1 MDEIVSFLLNP
12 YRDRPV
18 YAIVLEALTFV
29 LGIAS
34 VWLARKTHILTYPV
48 GLIAT
53 AITAWLLY
61 EAGYLGDMS
70 VNIYFT
76 LMSFYGW
83 YRWSK
88 NRNADSDIA
97 ISRTTKRE
105 KIAGFGLFCLT
116 IVVIF
121 GIYAAFDMEIETAN
135 YIDILTSGLFFTAM
149 WFMALKKIE
158 NWTLWIVGDCIA
170 VPLYWH
176 RGLGILALE
185 YVVFTALAIMAYQE
199 WRTLLKHKT
208 TR

>member
-1 MDEIVSFLLNP
+1 MVSFLLNP

>member
-12 YRDRPV
+12 YRDRPL
-18 YAIVLEALTFV
+18 YAVVLEALTFV
-29 LGIAS
+29 LGISS
-34 VWLARKTHILTYPV
+34 VWLARKTQILTYPI

-61 EAGYLGDMS
+61 KAGYLGDMS

-83 YRWSK
+83 YKWGKSAPDGSLR
-88 NRNADSDIA
+88 A
-97 ISRTTKRE
+97 ISRTTKAE
-105 KIAGFGLFCLT
+105 KLSGFGLFCLT

-121 GIYAAFDMEIETAN
+121 GIYAAFDMKIETAN

-158 NWTLWIVGDCIA
+158 NWTLWIIGDCIA

>member
-1 MDEIVSFLLNP
+1 MDEIVSFLLDP
-12 YRDRPV
+12 YRDRPI

-88 NRNADSDIA
+88 NRNDDSDIA

-105 KIAGFGLFCLT
+105 KIAGFALFCLT

-121 GIYAAFDMEIETAN
+121 GIYAAFDMKIETAN

-185 YVVFTALAIMAYQE
+185 YVVFTALAIMAYLE

>member
-1 MDEIVSFLLNP
+1 MNKLIDFLLEP
-12 YRDRPV
+12 YRNRPT
-18 YAIVLEALTFV
+18 YAIILEALTFI

-83 YRWSK
+83 YKWGKTAANGS
-88 NRNADSDIA
+88 NIA

-105 KIAGFGLFCLT
+105 KFAGFGLFCLT
-116 IVVIF
+116 IIVIF
-121 GIYAAFDMEIETAN
+121 GIYAAFDMKIETAN
-135 YIDILTSGLFFTAM
+135 YIDIFTSGLFFTAM

-199 WRTLLKHKT
+199 WRTLLRRKT
-208 TR
+208 TS